1 MRRPTSDAEPTI
13 RGYARQS
20 SVKQG
25 ATISFAFSSI
35 NATAP
40 TNYPVRIIRLGQADV
55 TYYTG
60 TEKIHARKIKTTD
73 DLSQDWPTTFSVRIG
88 SNWPSG
94 IYVARVGDGLADAPD
109 VIFVVRAARAG
120 ATSSIV
126 VQLPT
131 ATINAYCNF
140 GGKSLYWYNSVPQ
153 PAPKVSF
160 DRPLQ
165 SDGQWMYGFGFDEE
179 YRTRIRDFYLWL
191 ELSGRKV
198 EYITSEDLHDEATL
212 LSNYQL
218 FITIGHDE
226 YWSRDMRNHFDAFIN
241 GGGNAAILGGNVC
254 LWQIRFEDSTRRQVC
269 YKSITTDPV
278 ANPVGKTTTWIEVG
292 QPSNISFGPGYAYG
306 GWIGASG
313 LADIPFTVYQPE
325 HWALSGTRLT
335 RGATF
340 GANERLLRYEVDG
353 CDYRMDVQGRPQ
365 PTGSDGTPTNF
376 RILALAKLINWDN
389 GQGNAAMGVMTR
401 SGVGGTVFHAAT
413 TNWASGLYD
422 CVQAANPTAN
432 VVGQIT
438 ANVIDHLTPALF
450 VASTLV
456 LDDAQLRP
464 VYYADDYALP
474 RLYRSSNTLAFKAFS
489 RPLNPSL
496 VPLSRFES
504 GNSSFNQKELLSISR
519 AAPAAGWAAAGIACY
534 VYTTAAEDRVPVYRF
549 SQTNSTVGYV
559 ERYSLSATKRNGET
573 AHGVMFYAPK

>member
-1 MRRPTSDAEPTI
+1 M
-13 RGYARQS
+13 
-20 SVKQG
+20 
-25 ATISFAFSSI
+25 
-35 NATAP
+35 
-40 TNYPVRIIRLGQADV
+40 
-55 TYYTG
+55 
-60 TEKIHARKIKTTD
+60 
-73 DLSQDWPTTFSVRIG
+73 
-88 SNWPSG
+88 
-94 IYVARVGDGLADAPD
+94 
-109 VIFVVRAARAG
+109 
-120 ATSSIV
+120 
-126 VQLPT
+126 
-131 ATINAYCNF
+131 
-140 GGKSLYWYNSVPQ
+140 
-153 PAPKVSF
+153 
-160 DRPLQ
+160 
-165 SDGQWMYGFGFDEE
+165 
-179 YRTRIRDFYLWL
+179 
-191 ELSGRKV
+191 
-198 EYITSEDLHDEATL
+198 
-212 LSNYQL
+212 SNYLL

-241 GGGNAAILGGNVC
+241 GGGNVC
-254 LWQIRFEDSTRRQVC
+254 LWQIRFEDGTRREVC
-269 YKSITTDPV
+269 YKSVTADPV
-278 ANPVGKTTTWIEVG
+278 ASAASKTTTWIEVG
-292 QPSNISFGPGYAYG
+292 QPSNTSFGPGYAYG

-340 GANERLLRYEVDG
+340 GARERLLRYEVDG
-353 CDYRMDVQGRPQ
+353 CAYRMDLQGRPQ

-389 GQGNAAMGVMTR
+389 GQGNAAVGVMTR

-438 ANVIDHLTPALF
+438 TNVIDHLTPALF

-456 LDDAQLRP
+456 HDDAQLRP

-474 RLYRSSNTLAFKAFS
+474 KLYRSSNALAFKTFA

-496 VPLSRFES
+496 VPLCRFES
-504 GNSSFNQKELLSISR
+504 GNSLFNQKQLLSISR
-519 AAPAAGWAAAGIACY
+519 AAPVAGWAAAGIACY

-549 SQTNSTVGYV
+549 SQTNIAAGYV

-573 AHGVMFYAPK
+573 ANGVSCFTR